1 MNKTKKLFIAL
12 LAVMT
17 LALGAFAV
25 GCKKD
30 KKFTLS
36 FETNGGTEIA
46 SVQLDKGAEYDL
58 PAAER
63 TGYEFDG
70 WYLNADFTGE
80 KTTKVTVNE
89 NVTVYAKWGKLYKL
103 TFDLNGG
110 SMDKTSVYVKAG
122 ELVTSA
128 VNGLA
133 PTKAD
138 HQFGVW
144 QADGKDLTSSYVMP
158 EKDITL
164 TVKYKT
170 KYTVTLWK
178 EDMNG
183 TYVEEAQKVVDYAY
197 AGTFVTKDFGGAGFE
212 LDANAEGSKPLAKI
226 SETVSENA
234 FVLYYKRSD
243 ITVRFDSNYP
253 DDAKKEDEV
262 TEKTVKYGQEIDVPY
277 NYTAKG
283 YYLAGWAK
291 SSLATEVEYEAD
303 YISSVLYNGS
313 DDKGH
318 NSKITPSENTTLYGV
333 WVKGNSDMFGGDD
346 YLFISATEENTV
358 YLSRGGIFFKGYYTA
373 SDSTFGFADSTGSEF
388 LEGKIL
394 ADGTFAYGDKL
405 RSRTYV
411 NYINGVGQNTQ
422 ITLTMD
428 DYNGVTYNDKTKD
441 SESTGTYVFDAQ
453 GYCVATFTDG
463 ELAGKEMYIRLSSV
477 TISGKLN
484 TVFIIRNDS
493 ELAYGTLY
501 RGVYSGGNMTSYPDG
516 YYTIKLDGFG
526 TATFYQNP
534 LTAGNYAYVFDQE
547 KMILTLYT
555 SGSSASSFRVY
566 KDTIKGDQGQYDYVF
581 YNPKYDATF
590 ESSDKTAKLTLDG
603 SFNAVYEKG
612 NEKIEGLYLSS
623 DSLFSGGKII
633 SLIQNGKT
641 VKSLLIT
648 SKTETLFENGEETT
662 KTTYSL
668 EEKAQGYA
676 EYYFRGADNTYYA
689 PLIAINDTV
698 QGHMTV
704 YGYTTS
710 GTYEKISEGTFT
722 EKDGIYHYTATA
734 FNIGSISKTEQA
746 ETGMYLYYHI
756 ADGEEVVWMR
766 AVEDIAKIEEIEF
779 GIGKSVIGGDVYEA
793 TYWYSAKKTG
803 EGQVTSYVTEFT
815 AENGSATLTRIGGMI
830 SFSEK
835 GKTILGTYETSADG
849 ITAITAYDES
859 NGSTE
864 SVYVKLN
871 EETGKFVKL
880 EYAPYTMYAI
890 VKGNTDRK
898 ETLKLN
904 GDGTAEYTVEGIKYE
919 GTVTGTGKKTES
931 GADIMKFESAEKT
944 FEYLH
949 LYGSSEEFFAKE
961 DKTFKTVYEADGVG
975 TITLDG
981 FLFNGKFVAMDGTE
995 YSGRTLNPET
1005 NVLVISADSRT
1016 LYFDIKGDDTFTL
1029 RGEEYGRY
1037 AYNDNNIFQG
1047 VYFMFNG
1054 YGKLEVQKIENT
1066 DSEETSFVKKGE
1078 GVYEYD
1084 EAKDAYTLK
1093 YTADGK
1099 AYEVTGI
1106 IGVVV
1111 SGGKAYR
1118 VFSTLHS
1125 ENVKLYIND
1134 KDWSIIE
1141 LDAAGN
1147 AVKYGPKG
1155 VKESGTYTIITENL
1169 LYFVNSS
1176 STDACLYAFDKEA
1189 GVAVQLSRNNVSY
1202 YTENFESF
1210 NFTQYGF
1217 AIYNGNKR
1225 YYYDIT
1231 DEGEYIIYRQPEEG
1245 ETAQN
1250 VNEYGFITENLGKLE
1265 VYNESEGAYYYESF
1279 IYGRDNKQYFYNDGN
1294 SLNFDREKKNG
1305 EVDTT
1310 YGIKQ
1315 GSGDKEYFLYLK
1327 SLTFQPSGSDE
1338 FEVSCT
1344 ATFGGYPTVGEDG
1357 TTTYGDLVLSNN
1369 CTITRKKL
1377 DNGEYE
1383 TYCSVTYSVIGYF
1396 RLDLDMNFHGAYNA
1410 DGTASQN
1417 AGEYK
1422 VLSLKRVITAPA
1434 YQYLDNYYRNYLNTG
1449 SVDGFENDIGN
1460 IEFIYVYD
1468 ENGEEIEN
1476 KRYFRG
1482 EFGKDSG
1489 IVDING
1495 NTFTVENGT
1504 FEEQSNGL
1512 FIVTFTVPDYE
1523 KKDGEVNDGYTYK
1536 LYTWITSHPAFRN
1549 GYGYRVYAYTR
1560 VQSGLVSGEYSV
1572 TVERM
1577 VYTELASGY
1586 SAGSVFNISIAK
1598 GGEEIATEA
1607 RLTGSEAA
1615 YLITRTRG
1623 ADDKIT
1629 ETKYYAVTFKEEE
1642 KEVGSKKVM
1651 PFVSASVSVM
1661 EMKTY
1666 YGQDGESYFDMNT
1679 ENGEIMLVWYKGAND
1694 KNGAYYVPS
1703 TVEDQEDGSK
1713 KITTSDGSV
1722 FTVKIS
1728 GETATIEKAA

>member
-1 MNKTKKLFIAL
+1 MNKIKKLFIAL
-12 LAVMT
+12 LTVLT
-17 LALGAFAV
+17 VALGALAV

-30 KKFTLS
+30 EKFTLS
-36 FETNGGTEIA
+36 FETNGGTAIA
-46 SVQLDKGAEYDL
+46 SVQLDKGAEYEL
-58 PAAER
+58 PTAER
-63 TGYEFDG
+63 TGYEFEG
-70 WYLNADFTGE
+70 WYLNAECTGE
-80 KTTKVTVNE
+80 KTTKITVNE
-89 NVTVYAKWGKLYKL
+89 NVTVYAKWGKLFTL

-122 ELVTSA
+122 ELVTTA
-128 VNGLA
+128 VSGLT

-144 QADGKDLTSSYVMP
+144 QIDGKDLTSSYVMP

-164 TVKYKT
+164 TAKYKT

-178 EDMNG
+178 EDMKG
-183 TYVEEAQKVVDYAY
+183 DFVKEEQEVVDYAY
-197 AGTFVTKDFGGAGFE
+197 AGTVPSKDFGGTGFE
-212 LDANAEGSKPLAKI
+212 LDANRDGSKPLAKI
-226 SETVSENA
+226 SETVSENT
-234 FVLYYKRSD
+234 FVLYYKRSNF
-243 ITVRFDSNYP
+243 TVRFDTNYP
-253 DDAKKEDEV
+253 ETANKEDDV
-262 TEKTVKYGQEIDVPY
+262 IEKTVKYGQEIDVPY

-303 YISSVLYNGS
+303 YISSALYNGS
-313 DDKGH
+313 AEDKGQ
-318 NSKITPSENTTLYGV
+318 NSKIAPSENATLYGV
-333 WVKGNSDMFGGDD
+333 WVKGNEDMFGGDD

-358 YLSRGGIFFKGYYTA
+358 YLSRGGKFFKGYYTA
-373 SDSTFGFADSTGSEF
+373 ADSTFGFADSTGTEF

-394 ADGTFAYGDKL
+394 KDGTFAYGDKL

-411 NYINGVGQNTQ
+411 NYVNGVGQNSQ
-422 ITLTMD
+422 ITLTVD
-428 DYNGVTYNDKTKD
+428 DYNGVTYYDKSKD

-463 ELAGKEMYIRLSSV
+463 ELAGTEMHIRLSSV
-477 TISGKLN
+477 TISGSSKS
-484 TVFIIRNDS
+484 VFIVRNDS

-516 YYTIKLDGFG
+516 YYSIKLDGFG

-534 LTAGNYAYVFDQE
+534 LMFGNYAYVFDQE

-555 SGSSASSFRVY
+555 SNSIAGRFRIY
-566 KDTIKGDQGQYDYVF
+566 KDAIKGDQGQYDYVF
-581 YNPKYDATF
+581 YNPVYDTTF
-590 ESSDKTAKLTLDG
+590 ESADKTAKLTLDG

-612 NEKIEGLYLSS
+612 NEKIEGLYLAS

-648 SKTETLFENGEETT
+648 SKTETIFENGEETT
-662 KTTYSL
+662 KTTYSF

-676 EYYFRGADNTYYA
+676 EYYFRGTDSTYYA
-689 PLIAINDTV
+689 PLIAINDTAP
-698 QGHMTV
+698 GHMTV

-722 EKDGIYHYTATA
+722 ETDGVYHYSVEA
-734 FNIGSISKTEQA
+734 FNTSSISKNEQA
-746 ETGMYLYYHI
+746 ETGVYLYYHI
-756 ADGEEVVWMR
+756 VDGEEVVWMKV
-766 AVEDIAKIEEIEF
+766 VEDIAKIEEIEF
-779 GIGKSVIGGDVYEA
+779 GLGKSVISGEVYEA

-803 EGQVTSYVTEFT
+803 DEKVSYVTEFA
-815 AENGSATLTRIGGMI
+815 AENGSASLTRIGGMI
-830 SFSEK
+830 RYSEE

-871 EETGKFVKL
+871 EETKKFTKL

-890 VKGNTDRK
+890 VKGNTDRN

-904 GDGTAEYTVEGIKYE
+904 GDGTAEYTVDGVKYE
-919 GTVTGTGKKTES
+919 GTVTDTGKKTES
-931 GADIMKFESAEKT
+931 GAEIMKFESTEKT

-949 LYGSSEEFFAKE
+949 LYGNSEEYFAKE
-961 DKTFKTVYEADGVG
+961 DKTFKTEYEVDGIG

-995 YSGRTLNPET
+995 YSGRTATPEDG
-1005 NVLVISADSRT
+1005 VLVIAADNRT
-1016 LYFDIKGDDTFTL
+1016 LYFDIKGDTFTL
-1029 RGEEYGRY
+1029 RGAEYGRY

-1047 VYFMFNG
+1047 VYFMFDG
-1054 YGKLEVQKIENT
+1054 YGRLEVQKLENANT
-1066 DSEETSFVKKGE
+1066 KDEKFVKKGE

-1084 EAKDAYTLK
+1084 EAKKAYTLK
-1093 YTADGK
+1093 YAVDGK
-1099 AYEVTGI
+1099 AYEVVGI
-1106 IGVVV
+1106 VGVVI
-1111 SGGKAYR
+1111 SNNRAYR

-1125 ENVKLYIND
+1125 ENVKLYINN

-1155 VKESGTYTIITENL
+1155 VKENGTYTIITENL

-1176 STDACLYAFDKEA
+1176 ATDACLYAYDKEA
-1189 GVAVQLSRNNVSY
+1189 GTAVQLNRNNVSY
-1202 YTENFESF
+1202 YTKNFESF

-1217 AIYNGNKR
+1217 AIYNGDER

-1231 DEGEYIIYRQPEEG
+1231 DEDEYIIYRQPEEG

-1250 VNEYGFITENLGKLE
+1250 VNDYGFITENLGKLE
-1265 VYNESEGAYYYESF
+1265 VYNEAEGAYYYRSF
-1279 IYGRDNKQYFYNDGN
+1279 TYKKDNKTYHYNDGN
-1294 SLNFDREKKNG
+1294 SLKFDREKKNG
-1305 EVDTT
+1305 ADDTT

-1315 GSGDKEYFLYLK
+1315 GSGDDQYFIYLK
-1327 SLTFQPSGSDE
+1327 SLTFQPTGSDE

-1357 TTTYGDLVLSNN
+1357 TKTYGDLVLSNGS
-1369 CTITRKKL
+1369 ITRKKL

-1383 TYCSVTYSVIGYF
+1383 TYYSIIYSVIGYF
-1396 RLDLDMNFHGAYNA
+1396 RLDLDITFHGAYNA
-1410 DGTASQN
+1410 DGTVSQN

-1422 VLSLKRVITAPA
+1422 VLSLKRVVTAPA
-1434 YQYLDNYYRNYLNTG
+1434 YQYLDNYYRNYINTG
-1449 SVDGFENDIGN
+1449 SVDGFENDIGT

-1468 ENGEEIEN
+1468 ENGEEI
-1476 KRYFRG
+1476 KSQRYFRG

-1512 FIVTFTVPDYE
+1512 FIVTFNIPEYE
-1523 KKDGEVNDGYTYK
+1523 KKDGEVTDGYTYK
-1536 LYTWITSHPAFRN
+1536 LYTWITRHGAFRN

-1560 VQSGLVSGEYSV
+1560 VQSGLVNGAYSV
-1572 TVERM
+1572 TVERV
-1577 VYTELASGY
+1577 VYTDLTSGY
-1586 SAGSVFNISIAK
+1586 TAGSVLNISLTK
-1598 GGEEIATEA
+1598 DGKEVETDA
-1607 RLTGSEAA
+1607 RLTGSEVA
-1615 YLITRTRG
+1615 YLITRTRD
-1623 ADDKIT
+1623 ADGKIT
-1629 ETKYYAVTFKEEE
+1629 ETKYYAVTFKEQE
-1642 KEVGSKKVM
+1642 KEVGSQKVM
-1651 PFVSASVSVM
+1651 PFESASVSELV
-1661 EMKTY
+1661 MKTY
-1666 YGQDGESYFDMNT
+1666 YGQDGESYFDVNT
-1679 ENGEIMLVWYKGAND
+1679 ENDEIMLIWYKGEND

-1703 TVEDQEDGSK
+1703 TTEEQEDGSK

-1722 FTVKIS
+1722 FTVKIN
-1728 GETATIEKAA
+1728 GETATIEKNA